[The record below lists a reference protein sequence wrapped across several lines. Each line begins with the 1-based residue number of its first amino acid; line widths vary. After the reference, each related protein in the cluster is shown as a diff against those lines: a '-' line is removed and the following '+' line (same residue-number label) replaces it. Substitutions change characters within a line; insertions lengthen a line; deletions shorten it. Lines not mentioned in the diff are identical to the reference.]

1 MRAIDRLILFQQSV
15 KDVIGGQNKF
25 ESYTG
30 LSTGYISNM
39 KKNNGGISSDVMLKL
54 REKFSD
60 LNLDWLI
67 TGEGEML
74 KSSGSII
81 GSNQGEGNKIEY
93 KNAGNVEFGN
103 NINVTLPES
112 GTQKIINPDGSIEI
126 QQESSKI
133 DISNEIQRL
142 KLALHEKEIELAVAK
157 EKLAGKEDI
166 IKSKDETIALLKAM
180 CKK

>member
-1 MRAIDRLILFQQSV
+1 MDEFSTNRLIKYANF
-15 KDVIGGQNKF
+15 K
-25 ESYTG
+25 
-30 LSTGYISNM
+30 
-39 KKNNGGISSDVMLKL
+39 GISISAFEKSIGKAPSYLRNSKEVTSGVL
-54 REKFSD
+54 REVMNVYPELSIE
-60 LNLDWLI
+60 WII

-142 KLALHEKEIELAVAK
+142 KLALHEKEI
-157 EKLAGKEDI
+157 
-166 IKSKDETIALLKAM
+166 
-180 CKK
+180 